1 MTHEYMPLAHR
12 PISVCALKDLELL
25 VYEALKGLELL
36 VYEALKGLE
45 LLVSEALR
53 GLEALVH
60 LIPSVGSVEGGEL
73 HERACT

>member
-1 MTHEYMPLAHR
+1 M
-12 PISVCALKDLELL
+12 
-25 VYEALKGLELL
+25 YEALKGLELL

-60 LIPSVGSVEGGEL
+60 LCVCVCVCVHLIPSVGSVEGGEL

>member
-1 MTHEYMPLAHR
+1 
-12 PISVCALKDLELL
+12 

-60 LIPSVGSVEGGEL
+60 LCVCVCVCVHLIPSVGSVEGGEL